1 MRLFEQTSILRER
14 LESHSLYQV
23 LDLLG
28 KPQLLGMFRRSMK
41 YRSRITT
48 ELIRQIETLAHTHHI
63 ATETDLAHLEVKL
76 RMLKVE
82 LAVLKRS
89 TEIDQE

>member
-1 MRLFEQTSILRER
+1 MRLFERASILRER

-28 KPQLLGMFRRSMK
+28 KPQLLSMVRYSMK
-41 YRSRITT
+41 YRSMMNA
-48 ELIRQIETLAHTHHI
+48 EVIRQIETLAQTHHI
-63 ATETDLAHLEVKL
+63 VTETDLAHLEVKL

-82 LAVLKRS
+82 LAALKRS